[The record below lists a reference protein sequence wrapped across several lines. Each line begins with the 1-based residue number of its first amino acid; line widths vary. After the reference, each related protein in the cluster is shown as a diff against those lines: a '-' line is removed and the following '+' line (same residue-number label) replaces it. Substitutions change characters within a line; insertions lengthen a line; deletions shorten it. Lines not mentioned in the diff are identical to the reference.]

1 MGILGKGLVQVYTG
15 PGKGKTTA
23 AVGAAWRMLGWG
35 GRVYMCQFLKPA
47 SQRTG
52 EAALA
57 GCLSEGL
64 GSFTLERLDEPW
76 NMVRGMDDVEQ
87 VGRMRRAIGGK
98 LPEIREL
105 ARSGD
110 YDLVIL
116 DEIVV
121 ALSMGLADR
130 AAVYGIMDER
140 AEHVELVL
148 TGRGAD
154 DDLIGRADLVTR
166 MEKASYVRKVRS
178 RKDQRVVKIQMQPKG
193 EKLLKK
199 TVGAGFPHARRIM
212 MPSLSEEE
220 IKQLDQ
226 LLKKLRNGALQE
238 LGLKIF
244 Q

>member
-1 MGILGKGLVQVYTG
+1 
-15 PGKGKTTA
+15 
-23 AVGAAWRMLGWG
+23 
-35 GRVYMCQFLKPA
+35 MCQFLKPA

-166 MEKASYVRKVRS
+166 ME
-178 RKDQRVVKIQMQPKG
+178 DVKHAYEQG
-193 EKLLKK
+193 VE
-199 TVGAGFPHARRIM
+199 ARRGV
-212 MPSLSEEE
+212 EY
-220 IKQLDQ
+220 
-226 LLKKLRNGALQE
+226 
-238 LGLKIF
+238 
-244 Q
+244 